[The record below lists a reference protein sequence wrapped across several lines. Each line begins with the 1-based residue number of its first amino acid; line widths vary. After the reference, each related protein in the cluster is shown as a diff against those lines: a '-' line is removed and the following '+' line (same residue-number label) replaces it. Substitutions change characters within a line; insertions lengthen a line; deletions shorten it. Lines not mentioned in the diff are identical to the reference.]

1 VADLQSKVKRLKIN
15 GTLLISEGVLCV
27 WILIRVC
34 ISHKSSFVVF
44 CCMMRARARSRE
56 RASAAQQNCRELSY
70 KDVLMAAKIL
80 RRHVSAAD
88 KKAERRFMYHYND

>member
-44 CCMMRARARSRE
+44 CCMMRARARERE
-56 RASAAQQNCRELSY
+56 QAQLN
-70 KDVLMAAKIL
+70 KI
-80 RRHVSAAD
+80 
-88 KKAERRFMYHYND
+88 AESLAIKMCLWQRKFYVVM

>member
-44 CCMMRARARSRE
+44 CCMMRARQRE
-56 RASAAQQNCRELSY
+56 SKSAAQQNCRELSY